1 MSDSLGPTD
10 CSTAALPDELSL
22 AVHFLP
28 ILSPPLYTVW
38 KKKKK
43 KKTTLKHVE

>member
-1 MSDSLGPTD
+1 MSDSLGPTG

-28 ILSPPLYTVW
+28 IFLLLSLYSLE
-38 KKKKK
+38 KKKK
-43 KKTTLKHVE
+43 TLKHVE